1 MEALMILKD
10 GTANS
15 SSSNSITSTHA
26 LTVLPFGEI
35 YLYSWLRGGETV
47 REGCWTRWP
56 SFNAT
61 PGKELLAVDRG
72 ESLAMNDWSRSW
84 VVGKEEDELGLRS
97 VS

>member
-1 MEALMILKD
+1 M
-10 GTANS
+10 
-15 SSSNSITSTHA
+15 
-26 LTVLPFGEI
+26 
-35 YLYSWLRGGETV
+35 

-84 VVGKEEDELGLRS
+84 VVGKGEDGWGLRS